1 MEIALDQLATL
12 VALADEGTFEAAAR
26 RLHVSASAISQRV
39 RAAEIAAGQVLV
51 QRTNPVRMTTP
62 GNSLLRYA
70 RQVQLLQRDVER
82 DLQQDISALTVAIAV
97 NADSLATWFLDAL
110 APLAAAENVVFDL
123 HREDQEHTVSL
134 LRAGVVA
141 AAVSSTAEAV
151 QGCSSVPLGIMRY
164 RAVASSAFVA
174 RWMPDSL
181 ALSGLGTA
189 PVVVFDRNDDL
200 QHRFH
205 EAITGLPLTGPR
217 HYIPTS
223 ADFAS
228 AVQLG
233 FGWGLLPEQQCA
245 EDLRAGSLVELAAN
259 DPIDVPLYWQRWN
272 LASALLDSVSE
283 AVVAGARDSLRRA

>member
-1 MEIALDQLATL
+1 MDIALDQLATL

-26 RLHVSASAISQRV
+26 RLHVTASAISQRV

-51 QRTNPVRMTTP
+51 QRTNPVRMTAP
-62 GNSLLRYA
+62 GDSLLRYA
-70 RQVQLLQRDVER
+70 RQVQLLQRDFER
-82 DLQQDISALTVAIAV
+82 DLRQDANALTVAIAV

-110 APLAAAENVVFDL
+110 APLGAAENVVFDL

-134 LRAGVVA
+134 LRSGAVS
-141 AAVSSTAEAV
+141 AAVSSTADAV

-164 RAVASSAFVA
+164 RAVASSGFVA
-174 RWMPDSL
+174 RWTPHSP
-181 ALSGLGTA
+181 ALSALGTA

-205 EAITGLPLTGPR
+205 EAITGVPLTGPR

-223 ADFAS
+223 ADFAT
-228 AVQLG
+228 AVRLG

-245 EDLRAGSLVELAAN
+245 DEIRAGSLIELASEN
-259 DPIDVPLYWQRWN
+259 PIDVPLYWQRWN
-272 LASALLDSVSE
+272 LESALLDSVSD
-283 AVVAGARDSLRRA
+283 AVLAGARGSLRRP